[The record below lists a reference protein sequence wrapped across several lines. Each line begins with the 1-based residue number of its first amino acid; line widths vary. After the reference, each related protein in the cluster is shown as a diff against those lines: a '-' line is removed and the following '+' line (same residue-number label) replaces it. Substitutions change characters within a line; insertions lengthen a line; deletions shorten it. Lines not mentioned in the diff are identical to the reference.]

1 MTHYQYLISTLPGD
15 DCDKIVNNECYPK
28 RSKSNNRALQP
39 LNEREV
45 TYVDEIEL
53 LVM

>member
-1 MTHYQYLISTLPGD
+1 MTDYQIIVSTLPGE

-28 RSKSNNRALQP
+28 RSKMDNRAVQP

-45 TYVDEIEL
+45 VYNKVIGTIT
-53 LVM
+53 